1 MNDEHASEQPKGP
14 TQAEGGQALDRLYA
28 LLEEQLELVHEGRF
42 SDAENM
48 CERTGTLVRTVVAAG
63 LLAAPA
69 GDDRRESLMQLY
81 QQLCLAVTAQSEEAS
96 ASLRDVRRGKRM
108 PRACGKQVF

>member
-1 MNDEHASEQPKGP
+1 MSDEQTSEHPNGP
-14 TQAEGGQALDRLYA
+14 TQAEGEEALDQLYG
-28 LLEEQLELVHEGRF
+28 LLEEQLKLVHEGRLA
-42 SDAENM
+42 DAENM

-108 PRACGKQVF
+108 LRAYGQHVS